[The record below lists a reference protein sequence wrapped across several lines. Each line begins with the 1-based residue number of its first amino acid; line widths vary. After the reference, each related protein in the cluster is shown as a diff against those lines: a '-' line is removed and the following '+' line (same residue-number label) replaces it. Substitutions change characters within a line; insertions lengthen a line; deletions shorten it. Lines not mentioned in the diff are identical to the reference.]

1 MNGFVYLMGESNNS
15 ELYKIGATKK
25 KNIDERKNEL
35 QTGNPN
41 EIVVLDYFETTKP
54 YKLEKILHNHFKKS
68 NELNEWFRLDK
79 ENVKSF
85 KKTCQYYQDII
96 DALTDNPFFKW
107 TANKL
112 KTYAVSWLF

>member
-54 YKLEKILHNHFKKS
+54 YKLEKMLHNHFKSS

-85 KKTCQYYQDII
+85 KKTCQHYQDII
-96 DALTDNPFFKW
+96 DALSDNPFF
-107 TANKL
+107 
-112 KTYAVSWLF
+112 